1 MPSGLGESVLALSM
15 RTGYLVFVVLF
26 LALLPLWICGTSN
39 YAIIVLLLASIA
51 FVAFWLSAQYSE
63 ARLEFG
69 LDVDTLAEKCGTQG
83 CSCWGQPRVGG
94 VGVGS

>member
-26 LALLPLWICGTSN
+26 LALLPLWICGASN

-51 FVAFWLSAQYSE
+51 FVSFWLSAQYSE

-69 LDVDTLAEKCGTQG
+69 LDEDTLAEKCGTQG
-83 CSCWGQPRVGG
+83 VLVPAGG
-94 VGVGS
+94 NQE